1 MCKTDLFYQNKH
13 DHQFFSKFSVKF
25 LRNSI
30 KCVVSRALS
39 GALMVVILRA
49 TAIQSAFSHD
59 SFK

>member
-1 MCKTDLFYQNKH
+1 MCKTDLFYQNKY
-13 DHQFFSKFSVKF
+13 DHQFFSKFSVKI

-39 GALMVVILRA
+39 GALKVALLR
-49 TAIQSAFSHD
+49 TIQSAFSGD